1 MQRRFQKLIQQRQNT
16 VSNAR
21 QRMTRQAYLD
31 AVNMNDQR
39 KQEVTNSLISK
50 EKPKK
55 L

>member
-1 MQRRFQKLIQQRQNT
+1 MQRRYLRLDQQRRRIS
-16 VSNAR
+16 SNSR
-21 QRMTRQAYLD
+21 QRMTRQAYAD

-50 EKPKK
+50 ENSKK

>member
-1 MQRRFQKLIQQRQNT
+1 MQRRFQKLVQQRQHR
-16 VSNAR
+16 VSNSR
-21 QRMTRQAYLD
+21 QRMTKQAYAD

-50 EKPKK
+50 ENPKK